1 MTVFKKTRGLLFGL
15 LKMRHGALSNG
26 SHMYCHKII
35 FYLHLLLWSITCQ
48 QLQKK
53 LINFD
58 IYFVTVWV
66 ALIPAS
72 TSPSCVFLF
81 FSFFFFWVQ
90 LTIVDFVNCEQY
102 IYALFTVPQITFFN
116 IFLLK
121 MGPTVLFTY
130 LKIISLQYFQ
140 FQFSVSA
147 KISSIQTHP

>member
-58 IYFVTVWV
+58 IYFVIFWHWSFEERTYVV
-66 ALIPAS
+66 IITNLLNLNGFDLLFALINLIVEILRWPFIIGVPLSNVAEL
-72 TSPSCVFLF
+72 FLGNRKKGKGKEKKL
-81 FSFFFFWVQ
+81 VGK
-90 LTIVDFVNCEQY
+90 TKKDD
-102 IYALFTVPQITFFN
+102 
-116 IFLLK
+116 
-121 MGPTVLFTY
+121 
-130 LKIISLQYFQ
+130 YFQ
-140 FQFSVSA
+140 ENVYTSHL
-147 KISSIQTHP
+147 IL